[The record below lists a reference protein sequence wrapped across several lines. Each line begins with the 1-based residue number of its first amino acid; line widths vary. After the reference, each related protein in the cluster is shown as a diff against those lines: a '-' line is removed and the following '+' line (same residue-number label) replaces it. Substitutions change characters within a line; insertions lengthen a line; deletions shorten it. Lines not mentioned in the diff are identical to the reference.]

1 MEIKVNI
8 PANDY
13 VQPTKPRPEV
23 VQAICEAFIV
33 HNAFGIFHPFS
44 ENVYRQATLLVE
56 VRDGKGVSFLNRKW
70 KSREDDIYYRIYGVE
85 MKAAFDALIKAGYHL
100 FEVYEYGSWKGYVCE
115 RKPYHP
121 KGKEVFQFTD
131 FID

>member
-13 VQPTKPRPEV
+13 VQPTEPRPEV

-44 ENVYRQATLLVE
+44 ENVHRQATLLVE
-56 VRDGKGVSFLNRKW
+56 VRDGKGLSFLNRKW
-70 KSREDDIYYRIYGVE
+70 ESREDDIYYRIYGVE

-115 RKPYHP
+115 RKPFH
-121 KGKEVFQFTD
+121 KNGKEVFEFND